1 MRITAVRNPYRA
13 TRGAARLVAVLGLG
27 LILGCPEGQGTSGD
41 SATETTLQI
50 TTASAS
56 ASATDSETG
65 TTSSTTS
72 TTEES
77 TSTGSS
83 SGTTSVVEEVCGD
96 GLVQAGE
103 ECDDGEDNADD
114 AACTSACTANVCGDA
129 LLHVGVEECDD
140 GDANADG
147 APCTA
152 SCTTNV
158 CGDGLVLEGAEE
170 CDDGE
175 ANADNA
181 ACTAACTINVCG
193 DGLVLEGVEECD
205 DIDSQFSGGGDGC
218 SATCTREVVLFVSL
232 KRFTGDLGGP
242 AGADEIC
249 AHAGDQ
255 SIKLPWAEQNNTIF
269 RAWIADPECPLDRRF
284 PHVDRP
290 YVRLDGEVIADD
302 WDDFVD
308 GLEPGSAAMNEYG
321 LWLEEAYNFRV
332 WTAVDGDGTDVEQTA
347 ARSCNYWTLS
357 GDSFFGAVGKADLGG
372 LAWSQWRTGGEPV
385 VQGCHKEAH
394 LYCLQVAC
402 DEYPEYCEPGYC
414 EP

>member
-1 MRITAVRNPYRA
+1 MGTSAARKPYRV
-13 TRGAARLVAVLGLG
+13 TRDVAQLIALVGPV
-27 LILGCPEGQGTSGD
+27 LGCPQGQGSSAD
-41 SATETTLQI
+41 SATEI

-56 ASATDSETG
+56 ASASSSTTEGATG

-72 TTEES
+72 PTENS
-77 TSTGSS
+77 SSTGES
-83 SGTTSVVEEVCGD
+83 SGTTSVQEVCGD
-96 GLVQAGE
+96 GVVQAGE
-103 ECDDGEDNADD
+103 ECDDGEANADD
-114 AACTSACTANVCGDA
+114 AACTSACATNMCGDA

-140 GDANADG
+140 GEANADN

-158 CGDGLVLEGAEE
+158 CGDSLVLEGEEE

-175 ANADNA
+175 ANADSA

-242 AGADEIC
+242 AGADAIC

-269 RAWIADPECPLDRRF
+269 RAWIANPDCPLDRRF

-290 YVRLDGEVIADD
+290 YVRLDGEVIADN
-302 WDDFVD
+302 WDDFIG

-321 LWLEEAYNFRV
+321 LWLEEAYNLRV
-332 WTAVDGDGTDVEQTA
+332 WTAVDGDGTIVEQA
-347 ARSCNYWTLS
+347 SARSCNFWTLS

-372 LAWSQWRTGGEPV
+372 VAWSQWLVEGESV
-385 VQGCHKEAH
+385 VQGCHQEAH
-394 LYCLQVAC
+394 LYCLQIAC
-402 DEYPEYCEPGYC
+402 DEHPEYCDPGYC
-414 EP
+414 AP